1 MMNNAELIE
10 ISDFIYL
17 LADAAKKITMNGFK
31 SSLNIKKKLDSSPVT
46 EFDINAEKVIINLI
60 KKKFPNHNILVEENE
75 STILES
81 DYTWII
87 DPIDGTRS
95 YIIGRPLWGTLIGLA
110 FKGEPL
116 IGLVDFPALNERW
129 LGYQSSCF
137 FNKSIFLPKK
147 SKLSSLSEATIAST
161 DPDLFSDY
169 GKQKFQ
175 DLLGYTLRNVW
186 SGDCH
191 NYLLLSNG
199 GLDLVVDE
207 GLSSYDIIPLVPVL
221 KSQGLIITDW
231 YNQSG
236 VKNESIKITIRFLSN
251 EIRSDGLKIIIHKK
265 ICDNNMNCSV
275 NLLESDLSNDI
286 KIAILKKASKF
297 KANDKV
303 KTKDKND
310 DFTLRR

>member
-1 MMNNAELIE
+1 MNNAELME

-31 SSLNIKKKLDSSPVT
+31 SSANIKKKIDGSPVT

-60 KKKFPNHNILVEENE
+60 KKKFPNHNIIAEENE

-129 LGYQSSCF
+129 LGFMSSCF

-147 SKLSSLSEATIAST
+147 SKLSNLSEATIAST
-161 DPDLFSDY
+161 DPDFFSDD

-175 DLLGYTLRNVW
+175 DLLEITLRNVW

-191 NYLLLSNG
+191 NYLLLCNG
-199 GLDLVVDE
+199 GLDLVVEE
-207 GLSSYDIIPLVPVL
+207 GLSSYDIIPLVPIL
-221 KSQGLIITDW
+221 KSLGLIITDW
-231 YNQSG
+231 KG
-236 VKNESIKITIRFLSN
+236 NELSLLSN
-251 EIRSDGLKIIIHKK
+251 KK
-265 ICDNNMNCSV
+265 STFSTLASNNKY
-275 NLLESDLSNDI
+275 LHQAALS
-286 KIAILKKASKF
+286 ILK
-297 KANDKV
+297 
-303 KTKDKND
+303 
-310 DFTLRR
+310 

>member
-60 KKKFPNHNILVEENE
+60 KKKFPNHNIVVEENE

-137 FNKSIFLPKK
+137 FNKSMFLPKK
-147 SKLSSLSEATIAST
+147 SKLSFLSEATIAST

-199 GLDLVVDE
+199 GLDLVVEE

-231 YNQSG
+231 KG
-236 VKNESIKITIRFLSN
+236 NELSLLPN
-251 EIRSDGLKIIIHKK
+251 KK
-265 ICDNNMNCSV
+265 STFSALASNNK
-275 NLLESDLSNDI
+275 DLYQAALS
-286 KIAILKKASKF
+286 ILK
-297 KANDKV
+297 
-303 KTKDKND
+303 
-310 DFTLRR
+310 